1 VKVTLE
7 ATVAPSEDPAK
18 VRSAMRNVLPVEV
31 DVSESSR
38 QIRMTTDK
46 PGSLD
51 SLRNQ
56 LRDRHVRGAARRI
69 LLSEL
74 RGETTSL
81 MLNRQAAAVGV
92 VALCSDADQSPLG
105 PIYATLESKN
115 ITAVIDWLTSY
126 ESE

>member
-1 VKVTLE
+1 
-7 ATVAPSEDPAK
+7 
-18 VRSAMRNVLPVEV
+18 MRNVLPVEV